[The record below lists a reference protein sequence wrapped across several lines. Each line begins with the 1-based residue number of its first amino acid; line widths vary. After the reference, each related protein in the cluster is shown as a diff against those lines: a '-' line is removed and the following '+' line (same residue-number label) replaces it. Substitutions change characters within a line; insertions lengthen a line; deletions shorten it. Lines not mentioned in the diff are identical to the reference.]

1 MIEVYDNKHTHE
13 DIAEVVAGKAEL
25 PRPLRRCSPKLRL
38 LLPPTF
44 RPESLSA
51 SFSLEQGKV
60 DWSISP
66 STDHDAA
73 VEFGHYVYQD
83 ARGRRTKRENARHRT
98 WVPGINVMRGV
109 VRAHGGF

>member
-13 DIAEVVAGKAEL
+13 DIAEVVAGKAEFAAAAA
-25 PRPLRRCSPKLRL
+25 KVYAEIEAAAAAHIQ
-38 LLPPTF
+38 TG
-44 RPESLSA
+44 ELSA

-73 VEFGHYVYQD
+73 VEFGPYVYQD

>member
-1 MIEVYDNKHTHE
+1 MIQVYDNEHTHE
-13 DIAEVVAGKAEL
+13 DIAAVVARQPEFAAAAAKVFAEVEAAAAAHIQ
-25 PRPLRRCSPKLRL
+25 SG
-38 LLPPTF
+38 
-44 RPESLSA
+44 ELSA
-51 SFSLEQGKV
+51 SFSLSQGKV

-83 ARGRRTKRENARHRT
+83 AQGRRTKRDGAKYRT

-109 VRAHGGF
+109 VHDNGGF

>member
-1 MIEVYDNKHTHE
+1 MIQVYDNEHTHE
-13 DIAEVVAGKAEL
+13 DIAAVVARQPEFAAAAAKVFAEVEAA
-25 PRPLRRCSPKLRL
+25 SAAHMQ
-38 LLPPTF
+38 TG
-44 RPESLSA
+44 ELSA
-51 SFSLEQGKV
+51 SFSLSQGKV

-83 ARGRRTKRENARHRT
+83 AQGRRTSREGARRRT

-109 VRAHGGF
+109 VHANGGF

>member
-1 MIEVYDNKHTHE
+1 MIQVYDTESVHE
-13 DIAEVVAGKAEL
+13 DIAAVVARQPGFAAAAAKVFAEVEAAAAAHVQ
-25 PRPLRRCSPKLRL
+25 SG
-38 LLPPTF
+38 
-44 RPESLSA
+44 ELSA
-51 SFSLEQGKV
+51 SFSLSQGKV

-83 ARGRRTKRENARHRT
+83 AQGRRTSRENARHRT

-109 VRAHGGF
+109 VHANGGF

>member
-1 MIEVYDNKHTHE
+1 MIQVYDNEHTHE
-13 DIAEVVAGKAEL
+13 DIAAVAARQPAFAAAAAKVYAEIEAA
-25 PRPLRRCSPKLRL
+25 SAAHMQ
-38 LLPPTF
+38 TG
-44 RPESLSA
+44 ELSA
-51 SFSLEQGKV
+51 SFSLSQGKV

-83 ARGRRTKRENARHRT
+83 AQGRRTSREGARHRT

-109 VRAHGGF
+109 VHANGGF

>member
-1 MIEVYDNKHTHE
+1 MIQVYDNEHTHE
-13 DIAEVVAGKAEL
+13 EIAAVVAREPEFAAAAAKVYAEVQAVAAAHFQTGE
-25 PRPLRRCSPKLRL
+25 
-38 LLPPTF
+38 
-44 RPESLSA
+44 LSA
-51 SFSLEQGKV
+51 SFSLSQGKV

-83 ARGRRTKRENARHRT
+83 AQGRRTKRDNARHRT

-109 VRAHGGF
+109 VHANGGF

>member
-1 MIEVYDNKHTHE
+1 MIQVYDNEHTHE
-13 DIAEVVAGKAEL
+13 DIAAVVARQPEFAAAAAKVYAEIEAA
-25 PRPLRRCSPKLRL
+25 SAAHIQSG
-38 LLPPTF
+38 
-44 RPESLSA
+44 ELSA
-51 SFSLEQGKV
+51 SFSLSQGKV

-83 ARGRRTKRENARHRT
+83 AQGRRSGREGARYRT

-109 VRAHGGF
+109 VHANGGF

>member
-1 MIEVYDNKHTHE
+1 MIQVYDNEHTHE
-13 DIAEVVAGKAEL
+13 DIAAVVARQPEFAAAAAKVYAEIEAAAAAHIQ
-25 PRPLRRCSPKLRL
+25 
-38 LLPPTF
+38 TG
-44 RPESLSA
+44 EQVA

-83 ARGRRTKRENARHRT
+83 AQGRRTSREGARHRT

-109 VRAHGGF
+109 VHANGGF